1 MEKGEA
7 YTSLLGNRYQIQR
20 SLGTGGMS
28 VVYLARDLM
37 LERPVAIKVLR
48 QDFST
53 DTGFRDRFRQEA
65 KAAANLSHPNIVTVH
80 DFGFDTGRLY
90 IVMEYI
96 PGTDLKTIIRQN
108 GRFKIEDAIPLI
120 VQACAGIGYAHRA
133 GLIHCDVKPHNMLV
147 TPDQRLK
154 VTDFGIARAL
164 ATIHPDEKSEV
175 VWGSPQYFSP
185 EQASGTA
192 PSPAS
197 DVYSLGIIMYE
208 MLAGQLPFISEDPTE
223 LSRMHREVR
232 PVPVH
237 LLNQSISPELE
248 QILNKVLSKE
258 PSSRYRSADQLGR
271 ILISFIRL
279 TESYDSVIP
288 SIPAQPVHTTL
299 PPYQAPQPTPTPRP
313 RPVQNTLPSVKP
325 VIIPQAIS
333 SKPTQ
338 PAEEQANFD
347 WMTVGLGLMA
357 ALSLSGLVPFWLFI
371 WFRFN
376 STPPLP

>member
-1 MEKGEA
+1 
-7 YTSLLGNRYQIQR
+7 
-20 SLGTGGMS
+20 
-28 VVYLARDLM
+28 
-37 LERPVAIKVLR
+37 
-48 QDFST
+48 
-53 DTGFRDRFRQEA
+53 
-65 KAAANLSHPNIVTVH
+65 
-80 DFGFDTGRLY
+80 
-90 IVMEYI
+90 
-96 PGTDLKTIIRQN
+96 
-108 GRFKIEDAIPLI
+108 
-120 VQACAGIGYAHRA
+120 
-133 GLIHCDVKPHNMLV
+133 
-147 TPDQRLK
+147 
-154 VTDFGIARAL
+154 
-164 ATIHPDEKSEV
+164 
-175 VWGSPQYFSP
+175 
-185 EQASGTA
+185 
-192 PSPAS
+192 
-197 DVYSLGIIMYE
+197 
-208 MLAGQLPFISEDPTE
+208 
-223 LSRMHREVR
+223 MHRDVR

>member
-108 GRFKIEDAIPLI
+108 GCFKIEDAIPLI

-175 VWGSPQYFSP
+175 SIFLQSK
-185 EQASGTA
+185 
-192 PSPAS
+192 PA
-197 DVYSLGIIMYE
+197 
-208 MLAGQLPFISEDPTE
+208 ALPLRPHPMFIPW
-223 LSRMHREVR
+223 
-232 PVPVH
+232 
-237 LLNQSISPELE
+237 
-248 QILNKVLSKE
+248 VLSCMKC
-258 PSSRYRSADQLGR
+258 L
-271 ILISFIRL
+271 
-279 TESYDSVIP
+279 
-288 SIPAQPVHTTL
+288 PVNSL
-299 PPYQAPQPTPTPRP
+299 
-313 RPVQNTLPSVKP
+313 
-325 VIIPQAIS
+325 
-333 SKPTQ
+333 
-338 PAEEQANFD
+338 
-347 WMTVGLGLMA
+347 
-357 ALSLSGLVPFWLFI
+357 LSLKIQPSCHECIETSGLFLF
-371 WFRFN
+371 
-376 STPPLP
+376 TC

>member
-299 PPYQAPQPTPTPRP
+299 PPYQAPQLTPTPRP